1 MSDTKKIAGVV
12 DRVEGDTIVVVVKDP
27 DSGDTREVYAK
38 KHQLKKV
45 NLKEGDD
52 VTVEVSN
59 LEMTVLS
66 VKKKPGAKASGKRKP
81 TK

>member
-1 MSDTKKIAGVV
+1 MPGKRRIAGVV

-27 DSGDTREVYAK
+27 DSGDIREVYAK
-38 KHQLKKV
+38 KKMFKKV

-52 VTVEVSN
+52 VTVEISN
-59 LEMTVLS
+59 LETTIQP
-66 VKKKPGAKASGKRKP
+66 VKKKPATKKKA